1 MPSQTQKRMKTH
13 LASIALLAISISSA
27 FNAHASVPKPDA
39 KEIQAANELL
49 AKLISF
55 PTVAG
60 RAQVPAMA
68 DYLAQR
74 LIQGGFAP
82 ADVKVVPMEGTAYL
96 TARYRGNGSKRA
108 MLISNHMDVVE
119 AKREDWIRD
128 PFKMESDKDFHYGR
142 GASDNK
148 FDVAMVIHTLLNLKR
163 EGFKPSRDIILVY
176 SGDEETGMKT
186 TAVLATLHPEAE
198 FLINGDG
205 GGGTLDAGNK
215 PLTYSLQTAEKSYAS
230 YTLAVSN
237 PGGHSSRPRADNA
250 IYQLADAL
258 KKVQAYKFPVMSM
271 DTTRAYFEY
280 TGKQLGG
287 DMGEAMRRFS
297 VNPNDAAAVTV
308 LSADAGYN
316 ATLRTTCVA
325 TMLQG
330 GHADNALPQKASATV
345 NCRIFPGVSVDSVRN
360 TLVQVIADPA
370 VSVTVIDKPFS
381 SDPSPMRDDIQKA
394 VRKAVDGNFAGLPI
408 VPEMSTGATDSQ
420 YFRAAGIPSYG
431 VSGLYM
437 RDEDGYAHGLN
448 ERAPV
453 SATGRGLIHWHVL
466 LKELAK

>member
-1 MPSQTQKRMKTH
+1 MKMKK
-13 LASIALLAISISSA
+13 IPGVLLALAVSA
-27 FNAHASVPKPDA
+27 AFTAQAAESKPDA
-39 KEIQAANELL
+39 REIQQANELL
-49 AKLISF
+49 SKLISI

-60 RAQVPAMA
+60 RGQVSVMA

-82 ADVKVVPMEGTAYL
+82 GDVNVVPMDGTAYL

-108 MLISNHMDVVE
+108 MLISDHMDVVE

-128 PFKMESDKDFHYGR
+128 PFIMESDRDYHYGR
-142 GASDNK
+142 GTSDNK
-148 FDVAMVIHTLLNLKR
+148 FDVAMVIQTLLRLKR
-163 EGFKPSRDIILVY
+163 EGFTPSRDIILVF
-176 SGDEETGMKT
+176 SGDEETSMKT
-186 TAVLATLHPEAE
+186 TAALAKLFPQAE

-230 YTLAVSN
+230 FTLAVSN

-258 KKVQAYKFPVMSM
+258 KKVQAYQFPVMSM
-271 DTTRAYFEY
+271 DTTRSFFDF
-280 TGKQLGG
+280 TGKQVGG
-287 DMGEAMRRFS
+287 GMGAAMRRFAAD
-297 VNPNDAAAVTV
+297 PKDAAAIAAI
-308 LSADAGYN
+308 SADAGYN

-330 GHADNALPQKASATV
+330 GHADNALPQKATATI
-345 NCRIFPGVSVDSVRN
+345 NCRIFPGVTVDSVRD
-360 TLVQVIADPA
+360 TLVQTIADPA
-370 VSVTVIDKPFS
+370 VAVTVIDQPFS
-381 SDPSPMRDDIQKA
+381 SDPSPMRDDIQQA
-394 VRKAVDGNFAGLPI
+394 VRKAVDANFAGLPI

-420 YFRAAGIPSYG
+420 YFRAVGIPSYG
-431 VSGLYM
+431 VSSLYM
-437 RDEDGYAHGLN
+437 RNEDAYAHGLN
-448 ERAPV
+448 ERVPV
-453 SATGRGLIHWHVL
+453 SATGRGLTHWHVL

>member
-1 MPSQTQKRMKTH
+1 MKMKK
-13 LASIALLAISISSA
+13 IPGVLLAFAVSA
-27 FNAHASVPKPDA
+27 CFSAQAADPKPDA
-39 KEIQAANELL
+39 KEIQQADELL
-49 AKLISF
+49 SKIISI

-60 RAQVPAMA
+60 RGQVSVMA

-82 ADVKVVPMEGTAYL
+82 NDVKVVPMDGTAYL

-108 MLISNHMDVVE
+108 MLISDHMDVVE
-119 AKREDWIRD
+119 AKREDWVRD
-128 PFKMESDKDFHYGR
+128 PFVMESDTDYHYGR
-142 GASDNK
+142 GTSDNK
-148 FDVAMVIHTLLNLKR
+148 FDVAMVIQTLLRLKR
-163 EGFKPSRDIILVY
+163 EGFTPSRDIILVF

-186 TAVLATLHPEAE
+186 TAELAKLFPQAE

-230 YTLAVSN
+230 FTLAVSN
-237 PGGHSSRPRADNA
+237 QGGHSSRPRADNA

-258 KKVQAYKFPVMSM
+258 KKVQAHQFPAMSM
-271 DTTRAYFEY
+271 DTTRSFFDF
-280 TGKQLGG
+280 TGKQVGG
-287 DMGEAMRRFS
+287 DMGAAMRRFAAD
-297 VNPNDAAAVTV
+297 PEDAAAIAAIST
-308 LSADAGYN
+308 DAGYN

-330 GHADNALPQKASATV
+330 GHADNALPQKATATV
-345 NCRIFPGVSVDSVRN
+345 NCRIFPGVTVDSVRS
-360 TLVQVIADPA
+360 TLVQAINDPA
-370 VSVTVIDKPFS
+370 VAVTVIDQPFS
-381 SDPSPMRDDIQKA
+381 SDPSPMRDDIQQA
-394 VRKAVDGNFAGLPI
+394 VRKAVDANFAGLPV

-420 YFRAAGIPSYG
+420 YFRAVGIPSYG

-437 RDEDGYAHGLN
+437 RNEDAYAHGLN
-448 ERAPV
+448 ERVPV
-453 SATGRGLIHWHVL
+453 SATGRGLTHWHVL